1 MPKPRV
7 LFALLLPWIAL
18 GQQQTPAA
26 EADQVLRA
34 RVTEFLQYHV
44 EGNFRKA
51 YDIVADDTKE
61 DYFNSGKAQIKGFT
75 IDDVK
80 LTDNNTKATVVAT
93 ISKIV
98 NVLGN
103 EFPMQ
108 VNSRTT
114 WKIEN
119 GKWVWYKDAD
129 ARDPGTPMGLAAPAA
144 PTNPVTATPKP
155 VDNDPGAPPKELDDK
170 AIAAAAR
177 SILQQVGVDK
187 ETITLASDKPSEE
200 KVVFHNGLPGS
211 VQVELS
217 APEVPGFTVKLEQA
231 TVRSGTNVPVT
242 FRYQPGDA
250 AERIDPIEVRLTTQ
264 PLNQVFVIHVNF
276 AAAGAK

>member
-1 MPKPRV
+1 MPKPRI
-7 LFALLLPWIAL
+7 LFAILLPWMAL

-61 DYFNSGKAQIKGFT
+61 DYFNSGKVQIKGFT

-80 LTDNNTKATVVAT
+80 LSDNNTKATVVAT

-114 WKIEN
+114 WKIES

-129 ARDPGTPMGLAAPAA
+129 ARDPGAPMGLAAPAA
-144 PTNPVTATPKP
+144 PVPGAVPRSA
-155 VDNDPGAPPKELDDK
+155 DNDPGALPKELDDK

-177 SILQQVGVDK
+177 SILQQAGIDR

-200 KVVFHNGLPGS
+200 KVVFHNGMPGS
-211 VQVELS
+211 IRVELN
-217 APEVPGFTVKLEQA
+217 APEVPGLTVKLEQA
-231 TVRSGTNVPVT
+231 IVRSGGNVPVT
-242 FRYQPGDA
+242 LRYQPGD
-250 AERIDPIEVRLTTQ
+250 
-264 PLNQVFVIHVNF
+264 
-276 AAAGAK
+276 G